1 MNAIITVVGSDK
13 VGIIARVS
21 GFLAERNINI
31 IDISQTVLSGNFV
44 MMMVVDLSS
53 NTKALEPQPS
63 LKGEGSP
70 LEVIK
75 NELAE
80 LGDSF
85 NVSISMMHEKV
96 FSAMHRV

>member
-31 IDISQTVLSGNFV
+31 VDISQTVLSGNFV
-44 MMMVVDLSS
+44 MMMVVDLSCS
-53 NTKALEPQPS
+53 TMALDAV
-63 LKGEGSP
+63 KR
-70 LEVIK
+70 
-75 NELAE
+75 ELAE
-80 LGDSF
+80 MGDSF

-96 FSAMHRV
+96 FSTMHRI

>member
-21 GFLAERNINI
+21 AFLAERGINI

-44 MMMVVDLSS
+44 MMMVADFSS
-53 NTKALEPQPS
+53 SA
-63 LKGEGSP
+63 KGVE
-70 LEVIK
+70 EIK
-75 NELAE
+75 KELADM
-80 LGDSF
+80 GDSF
-85 NVSISMMHEKV
+85 GVSISVMHEKV

>member
-21 GFLAERNINI
+21 AFLAERNINI
-31 IDISQTVLSGNFV
+31 IDISQTVLHGNFV
-44 MMMVVDLSS
+44 MMMVVDFSAS
-53 NTKALEPQPS
+53 AKTLET
-63 LKGEGSP
+63 
-70 LEVIK
+70 IK

-80 LGDSF
+80 MGDSF